1 MKRWEAGHFWKNW
14 ERELCRGQDS
24 YVAVLFSSREIWD
37 MLPRTFREKL
47 LWRYQVLFF
56 EMEVP
61 SPAYEKKQTGT
72 EQTVHQLMEWH
83 PDIWI
88 VVGDFTFQQW
98 VRSLEEKGTRAIRA
112 CIRILT
118 GSDFQVAGSRDVWL
132 RDRQGRT
139 YYEKEV
145 AGREEDGW
153 VILHRRDRLER
164 KVSVWRRKL
173 FGECG
178 RDLCEELAEPLTIL
192 YGIPIEIGGYFAL
205 RYLFDVWERGAVR
218 PGRWERAYQEIV
230 RLGKECRKM
239 EIESMVIPEKNL
251 PLLIRMAADGIQKL
265 PEGQQLSIETIEGFY
280 RTLC

>member
-1 MKRWEAGHFWKNW
+1 MKRWEAGYFWKNW
-14 ERELCRGQDS
+14 ERELCWEQDS
-24 YVAVLFSSREIWD
+24 CAAVLFSSREIWEE
-37 MLPRTFREKL
+37 LPHTFREKL
-47 LWRYQVLFF
+47 MWRYQVLFF

-61 SPAYEKKQTGT
+61 SSVNEKKQTGT
-72 EQTVHQLMEWH
+72 ERTVHQLRQWH
-83 PDIWI
+83 PDNWI
-88 VVGDFTFQQW
+88 VVGNFAFQQW
-98 VRSLEEKGTRAIRA
+98 VRSLEEKGIKPLCA
-112 CIRILT
+112 CIHILT

-139 YYEKEV
+139 YYQKEV
-145 AGREEDGW
+145 AEREEDGW

-164 KVSVWRRKL
+164 KVDAWRKKL

-178 RDLCEELAEPLTIL
+178 RDLCEELAEPLLIL
-192 YGIPIEIGGYFAL
+192 YGIPIEIGSYFAL
-205 RYLFDVWERGAVR
+205 RYLFGVWERGAVR

-239 EIESMVIPEKNL
+239 EIEGTVIPEKNL
-251 PLLIRMAADGIQKL
+251 PLLVRMAADGIQRL